1 MAAFLRISALVAAIA
16 RRHPIVSATGGT
28 DASLDKAAR
37 ASLDYAFQIRPRSLA
52 KLAVN

>member
-1 MAAFLRISALVAAIA
+1 MRPIA
-16 RRHPIVSATGGT
+16 RRQLIGSATAGT

-37 ASLDYAFQIRPRSLA
+37 ASLDYAFQIRPRLLA